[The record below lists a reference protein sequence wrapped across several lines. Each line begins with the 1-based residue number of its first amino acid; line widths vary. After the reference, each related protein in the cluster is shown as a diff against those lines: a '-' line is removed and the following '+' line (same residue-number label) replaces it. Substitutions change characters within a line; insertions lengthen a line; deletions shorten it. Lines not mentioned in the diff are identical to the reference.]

1 LSDIKVP
8 SKKEKKKEKKKLQR
22 KRKADGLTEED
33 ITAGLTIPK
42 TAGLAVDIDATEDR
56 LATVI
61 YLL

>member
-33 ITAGLTIPK
+33 ITAGLKIPRSN
-42 TAGLAVDIDATEDR
+42 GLAADQDVTEDR